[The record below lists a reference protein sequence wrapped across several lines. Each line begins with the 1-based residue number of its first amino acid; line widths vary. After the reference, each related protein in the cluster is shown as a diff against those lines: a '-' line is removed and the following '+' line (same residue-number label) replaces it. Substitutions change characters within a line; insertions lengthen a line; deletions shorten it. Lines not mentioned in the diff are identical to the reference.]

1 MALVL
6 VSVLLLVADG
16 RLGTLAPA
24 RVVLA
29 DLMLPVQWLGSTP
42 GRVFDWFRETWMTRE
57 ALIEENRALRA
68 EALVLRARNQRLV
81 AIAAENVRLRELLN
95 STAVR
100 DEHVLVAEIIGVSP
114 DLASQTVVIDKG
126 SGQGLQ
132 PGQAVIDAYGL
143 FGQVIEVSQFSAR
156 VLLVTDAMHALP
168 AQVVRNGARVIVEG
182 DGRVDMLNVD
192 HVASTM
198 DVRPGDLLVT
208 SELEQRFPGG
218 YPVAV
223 VESVVNDP
231 GKPFAVV
238 QARPSAQL
246 DRSRHVLVVIGM
258 VNHAAS
264 EVAAAPTDPQARD
277 DVGDPPNKAGG
288 VAR

>member
-1 MALVL
+1 MRLAAFVF

-16 RLGTLAPA
+16 HFGVLAPA
-24 RVVLA
+24 RTIMADVVV
-29 DLMLPVQWLGSTP
+29 PVHWLSSAP
-42 GRVFDWFRETWMTRE
+42 GRVFEWLRETLVIRE
-57 ALIEENRALRA
+57 TLLEENRALRA
-68 EALVLRARNQRLV
+68 EALVLRARNQRLA
-81 AIAAENVRLRELLN
+81 AITAENVRLRELLN

-126 SGQGLQ
+126 SRQGLQ

-143 FGQVIEVSQFSAR
+143 FGQVIEVSQFSSR

-182 DGRVDMLNVD
+182 DGRIDMLNVN

-218 YPVAV
+218 YPVGV

-258 VNHAAS
+258 VSPAV
-264 EVAAAPTDPQARD
+264 EKPVQAAPAEL
-277 DVGDPPNKAGG
+277 AGALAPEKQG
-288 VAR
+288 VPR